1 MEVGELVFLGQFGLS
16 PTGTL
21 EGLFRHIQSC
31 PERTCTEPGA
41 LEPVSLMTASVSR
54 EPSPDFRESP

>member
-31 PERTCTEPGA
+31 PARTCTEPGA
-41 LEPVSLMTASVSR
+41 LEPVSLMTL
-54 EPSPDFRESP
+54 PL